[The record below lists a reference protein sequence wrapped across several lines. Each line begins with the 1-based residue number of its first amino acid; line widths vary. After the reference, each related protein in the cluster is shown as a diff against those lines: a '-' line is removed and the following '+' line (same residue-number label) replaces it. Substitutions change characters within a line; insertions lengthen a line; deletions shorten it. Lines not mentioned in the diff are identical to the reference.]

1 MILIISIFLIATSCI
16 CELYIVLQSTVIEV
30 SAICAILPLIDTDLY
45 SNDTISLDD
54 LAKDLGIN
62 E

>member
-1 MILIISIFLIATSCI
+1 MIKGNVLLVDDDKD
-16 CELYIVLQSTVIEV
+16 IVESMEIHLKN
-30 SAICAILPLIDTDLY
+30 D